1 MGGDN
6 KERVQMNLFD
16 AVTVA
21 RKVLYGGYEVPEKD
35 KLNAYQVIA
44 AWHARI
50 EDFEVQSNKAN
61 ELIKES

>member
-1 MGGDN
+1 
-6 KERVQMNLFD
+6 MNLFD

-21 RKVLYGGYEVPEKD
+21 RKVLYGGYEVSQKD
-35 KLNAYQVIA
+35 KIKAYNILA
-44 AWHARI
+44 DWHARI